1 MERNV
6 GSIGQSVIIT
16 GGLSAKED
24 LTIEGQVEGKVEL
37 DQNVLTIG
45 PNGRIRAQVKAKV
58 VIVMGKVTGNI
69 SAAEKIEIGEKASVE
84 GDLTAPRVGIA
95 DGAHFKGQIDMRR
108 TETKPVSGSTGVPAG
123 PRSVVAAPR

>member
-6 GSIGQSVIIT
+6 GSIGQSVFIT

-24 LTIEGQVEGKVEL
+24 LTIEGQIEGKVVEL

-45 PNGRIRAQVKAKV
+45 PNGRIRAKVQAKV

-69 SAAEKIEIGEKASVE
+69 SATEKIEIGEKASVE

-108 TETKPVSGSTGVPAG
+108 AETKPVSGVPAG
-123 PRSVVAAPR
+123 PRSVVEASR